1 MRILAVAALL
11 LAGLAAPA
19 SADVLPSDI
28 LLVEDVG
35 GVINAPDL
43 LGTGYLSKAACA
55 VYKSHPDAY
64 DFLFV
69 MTTIPQGAMA
79 QTPLGWIV
87 QNSTKGIG
95 MQITNQAA
103 TYCSKRLKHAVKMCD
118 VAKLPD
124 NPDDRFALN
133 ATQSLS
139 GIQAMAHEMGHHW
152 MVGVSYDKDDGSG
165 RHCKLR
171 SFVGGTGDGGT
182 AADNCD
188 GYPESA
194 FMLHWSTFFNSDSVM
209 LGNQITDNGDGTFT
223 LSNDGKHKFGPLDQY
238 LMGLRLPE
246 QVGPLFLVDTGAPS
260 TDSTEFPVMN
270 GTTKTLEGDRVDLT
284 INDVIKAM
292 GARVPASDPCHWK
305 GAIALVYQSG
315 KPPGAAAIAKAAAYG
330 TRFETF
336 YDFATDGRGSIDL
349 TADGRGLGT
358 LGCPGLPTGVPPTDA
373 SPETAAP
380 EAIPDVAPADE
391 AGPETV
397 IPDPPA
403 TIDVGVQDASTDVA
417 VAVDPVEPET
427 TVALPCPDGGCGKA
441 ASSGGCT
448 TGSVPAG
455 DLTALAMGLVV
466 LGFAVGAR
474 RRSGT
479 SRRCPQGQMA
489 P

>member
-1 MRILAVAALL
+1 MRIFAVAALL

-103 TYCSKRLKHAVKMCD
+103 TYCSKRLRHAVKMCD
-118 VAKLPD
+118 IANLPD

-139 GIQAMAHEMGHHW
+139 GIQAMAHELGHHW

-171 SFVGGTGDGGT
+171 SFVGGTGSGGA

-194 FMLHWSTFFNSDSVM
+194 FMLHWSAFFNSDSVM

-238 LMGLRLPE
+238 LMGLRPAE

-270 GTTKTLEGDRVDLT
+270 GTTKTIEGDRVDLT

-305 GAIALVYQSG
+305 GVIALVYQTG
-315 KPPGAAAIAKAAAYG
+315 KPPSAAAVAKAAAYG
-330 TRFETF
+330 TRLETF

-349 TADGRGLGT
+349 TVDGRGLGT
-358 LGCPGLPTGVPPTDA
+358 PGCPGTPTAGSPDA
-373 SPETAAP
+373 GPETATP
-380 EAIPDVAPADE
+380 EAIPDVAPADD
-391 AGPETV
+391 AGPEYV

-403 TIDVGVQDASTDVA
+403 TIDVGGQDPTADVA
-417 VAVDPVEPET
+417 VAADAVEPEA

-441 ASSGGCT
+441 ASSGGCAVAA
-448 TGSVPAG
+448 VPAG
-455 DLTALAMGLVV
+455 DGTGFAMVLVL
-466 LGFAVGAR
+466 LGFAVGAGAGR
-474 RRSGT
+474 GT
-479 SRRCPQGQMA
+479 SRRRPQGQMA